1 MKFILHLLK
10 LFCLNLL
17 NIDKQHI
24 MKYISIDVE
33 TSGLDHEA
41 NQVLSIG
48 AIIEDTNNPL
58 PLDKCPKFHAAIRH
72 DEITGSVFAINLNR
86 ELIETMVAYQEAKS
100 QEEKDEVEAWSGM
113 RFYHKDDIVEA
124 FYHFL
129 YLNGMVKID
138 LNANMMEAVVKINR
152 DGKSVPVLT
161 SRIKPTHI
169 TVAGKNFATFDKL
182 FLEKL
187 PRWKQVIRIKQRI
200 LDPAILY
207 VDWKNDENLPSL
219 SECKERAGINGIVTH
234 NALEDAWDVIEL
246 LRKKY

>member
-1 MKFILHLLK
+1 MR
-10 LFCLNLL
+10 
-17 NIDKQHI
+17 
-24 MKYISIDVE
+24 YISIDVE
-33 TSGLDHEA
+33 TSGLDPES

-48 AIIEDTNNPL
+48 AIIEDSENPL

-72 DEITGSVFAINLNR
+72 DEITGSLFAINLNR
-86 ELIETMVAYQEAKS
+86 ELIETIVYYQECKS
-100 QEEKDEVEAWSGM
+100 QEEKDDIEESSGM

-129 YLNGMVKID
+129 YLNGMVKVD
-138 LNANMMEAVVKINR
+138 LNANMMEAIHKRDR
-152 DGKSVPVLT
+152 DGNSVPVLT

-207 VDWKNDENLPSL
+207 VDWKGDTSLPSL
-219 SECKERAGINGIVTH
+219 GECKERAGIEGIVTH
-234 NALEDAWDVIEL
+234 NALEDAWDVVEL

>member
-1 MKFILHLLK
+1 M
-10 LFCLNLL
+10 LL

-24 MKYISIDVE
+24 MKFISIDVE
-33 TSGLDHEA
+33 TSGLDHES

-48 AIIEDTNNPL
+48 AIIEDSENPL
-58 PLDKCPKFHAAIRH
+58 PLEKCPKFHAAIMH
-72 DEITGSVFAINLNR
+72 DEITGSLFAINLNG
-86 ELIETMVAYQEAKS
+86 ELIETIVSYQTCKND
-100 QEEKDEVEAWSGM
+100 EERKNVEESSGM
-113 RFYHKDDIVEA
+113 RFYHKDDVVEA

-129 YLNGMVKID
+129 YVNGMVNID
-138 LNANMMEAVVKINR
+138 LNANMMEAAYKKDR
-152 DGKSVPVLT
+152 DGNSVPVIT

-169 TVAGKNFATFDKL
+169 TVAGKNFATFDKH

-207 VDWKNDENLPSL
+207 VDWKNDSSLPSL
-219 SECKERAGINGIVTH
+219 GECKQRAKIDGIVTH

>member
-1 MKFILHLLK
+1 MKF
-10 LFCLNLL
+10 
-17 NIDKQHI
+17 
-24 MKYISIDVE
+24 ISIDVE
-33 TSGLDHEA
+33 TSGLDPES

-48 AIIEDTNNPL
+48 AIIEDSENPL

-72 DEITGSVFAINLNR
+72 DEITGSLFAINLNR
-86 ELIETMVAYQEAKS
+86 ELIETIVSYQECKS
-100 QEEKDEVEAWSGM
+100 QEEKDDIEESSGM

-129 YLNGMVKID
+129 YLNGMVKVD
-138 LNANMMEAVVKINR
+138 PNANMMEAIHKRDR
-152 DGKSVPVLT
+152 DGNSVPVLT

-207 VDWKNDENLPSL
+207 VDWKGDSSLPSL
-219 SECKERAGINGIVTH
+219 GECKERAGIEGIVTH
-234 NALEDAWDVIEL
+234 NSLEDAWDVVEL